1 MPLKVIPLMVT
12 STHPNPRATFLTLP
26 SELRQSILLQSLD
39 TDFAADDVACKLAYY
54 LQRLCAHHLNIWVWL
69 FLLEHVHGDILNDV
83 RYVGKQW
90 LKAHNA
96 HMAEVERLEGCGPYR
111 GANHIFTLNQTHELR
126 QAILAESR
134 KYGVPCIKAALGD
147 HVYQPWA
154 AVLEAVDPKL
164 SDDINFTAKKW
175 KASAG

>member
-83 RYVGKQW
+83 RYV
-90 LKAHNA
+90 
-96 HMAEVERLEGCGPYR
+96 
-111 GANHIFTLNQTHELR
+111 ANHIFTLNQTHELR